1 MLIINF
7 PHSESFRP
15 TCIKKKKSSFDYA
28 IPFATEQNLFR
39 LRSAKGSLISLCRT
53 LLLTADLLNMSGN
66 TAPIADYKSCA
77 PDQQFSRLQAAAW
90 ERPLVFPRYSISK
103 YTKTSSQISIIGKRH
118 SCNILCWSHK
128 AVIRQSS
135 GSY

>member
-39 LRSAKGSLISLCRT
+39 LRAAPGSLISLWRT
-53 LLLTADLLNMSGN
+53 LLITVIFLKMSGN
-66 TAPIADYKSCA
+66 AAPKADCTTNSRLYNSRA
-77 PDQQFSRLQAAAW
+77 PYQQFSGLQAVAW
-90 ERPLVFPRYSISK
+90 KRPPVFQRYFISK
-103 YTKTSSQISIIGKRH
+103 YSKTSSQISIIRKGNHVTCVK
-118 SCNILCWSHK
+118 
-128 AVIRQSS
+128 VIGQ
-135 GSY
+135 